1 MDIYIVLT
9 VSTCFKTKGLGL
21 DRALAI
27 QWLIHL
33 FSTGPTH
40 MITLVL
46 SQPVSTVAHIW
57 PEVTQHKHIRHQWSD
72 GALTRSGSFFLR
84 VTTRTA
90 PSSLHYTVLTRVKQ
104 TAIDLFRATQS
115 HHKTSES
122 ETSVIWVNG
131 LPDIKQRER
140 IQMRQKWQP
149 NHGRGI

>member
-40 MITLVL
+40 MMTLVL

-72 GALTRSGSFFLR
+72 GALTRSGSFF
-84 VTTRTA
+84 
-90 PSSLHYTVLTRVKQ
+90 SSCNNAHCPL
-104 TAIDLFRATQS
+104 LFTLYRPHA
-115 HHKTSES
+115 SEA
-122 ETSVIWVNG
+122 NG
-131 LPDIKQRER
+131 D
-140 IQMRQKWQP
+140 
-149 NHGRGI
+149 